1 MRKYITIGELANMFD
16 ISTSQIRFYERKKL
30 LSPHIIDENGYR
42 LYDYKQLDLLESIL
56 LFREIDI
63 SINEIK
69 SIIDN
74 YDIEDY
80 IDLLESAYE
89 KLEKQ
94 IEEIER
100 KKHNVKRKLSYV
112 RKYANLVDSV
122 NIIDIEELNLKVI
135 SHHDIESLSLKELY
149 DELIAYGFKFM
160 SSYFDIYTVMISSD
174 KLSICM
180 EERSNNEKLMKMET
194 VIITAGQYYI
204 KSFYIE
210 KYDEIDKKV
219 EDMYD
224 FLDKEGYSFERK
236 AVIKEEAYSY
246 SMNKVGSYVSIMVKK
261 Q

>member
-30 LSPHIIDENGYR
+30 LCPHIIDENGYR

-80 IDLLESAYE
+80 INLLESAYK

-100 KKHNVKRKLSYV
+100 KKHNVKRKISYV
-112 RKYANLVDSV
+112 RKYVNLVDSV
-122 NIIDIEELNLKVI
+122 NIIDIEELRLKVI
-135 SHHDIESLSLKELY
+135 SNHDIDSLSLKELY
-149 DELIAYGFKFM
+149 DELTAYGFKFM
-160 SSYFDIYTVMISSD
+160 SSYFDIYTIVDGSEKI
-174 KLSICM
+174 SICM
-180 EERSNNEKLMKMET
+180 EEKADNERLMKAKS
-194 VIITAGQYYI
+194 VNVSAGQYYI

-210 KYDEIDKKV
+210 KYDQVEQKV

-224 FLDKEGYSFERK
+224 FLHKEGYQFERK
-236 AVIKEEAYSY
+236 AIIKEEAYSY
-246 SMNKVGSYVSIMVKK
+246 SMNKVGSYVSIMVRKK
-261 Q
+261 